1 MREQG
6 LGGGAREVGSWEWGG
21 GGLGGEPS
29 GGGDG
34 PRDWCGGGATNML
47 RTHLACCWA
56 AAVIRAG
63 PTFSIAG
70 SGAGGG
76 WGGLLLRRRRGS
88 ASPRPADNETAPKEA
103 VWPGEAAAAST
114 AAPSVVDCCQ
124 MKLIQVLS
132 SAILFACGGQS
143 QKEGRGGALM
153 SGEGE
158 GNGRRTERRLR
169 SAIFFACGEAKRRG
183 GDEGALRREKW

>member
-70 SGAGGG
+70 SGAGGC
-76 WGGLLLRRRRGS
+76 WGGWLLRRRRRGS
-88 ASPRPADNETAPKEA
+88 ESPRPAADEIAPKEE

-114 AAPSVVDCCQ
+114 AAPLMVGCCQKVPKDKGLLGEAASTAAPSMVGCCQ

-132 SAILFACGGQS
+132 SAILFACG
-143 QKEGRGGALM
+143 KANGRGGDEGALM

-158 GNGRRTERRLR
+158 GNG
-169 SAIFFACGEAKRRG
+169 
-183 GDEGALRREKW
+183 